1 MLQQTVL
8 LSLFLLL
15 RAHQGQDCAGSS
27 EEVLGVSGKPVR
39 LRPSNIQT
47 KHVSIEWKKKT
58 GHQQTSHIVTWNT
71 LDPESPVVCCSDIYG
86 FESENFAL
94 SIKSAKLNDSGHYLL
109 EITDQ
114 GGIVCTKNFQILI
127 FDPVETPH
135 LTVQGSL
142 WANGTCQLSLSCFV
156 PKDDNVSY
164 ALYRGSML
172 ISNQRNGTHWENW
185 TDASSL
191 HTYTCN
197 VSNKASW
204 ANHTLTS
211 PQSCQSVPSKF
222 NYLPFVVSIG
232 ILVTFLLG
240 AIACFCV
247 WNRKRK
253 QSQSIA
259 KESLT
264 IYEYVKNAQVSRDQ
278 QGHFRASGSSSD
290 VRGDEREQR
299 ESDRRL
305 FQEQMA
311 EQKSPEDGG
320 AMYSKVQCKP
330 SASTS
335 QEKCTIYSV
344 VEPSRKSGSKKRN
357 QNPSLNC
364 TVYEEIGKQWVK
376 PQNPARLSRR
386 ELENFEAYF

>member
-15 RAHQGQDCAGSS
+15 RAHQGQGCAGSS

-211 PQSCQSVPSKF
+211 PQSCQSVPSSKWGHF
-222 NYLPFVVSIG
+222 GP
-232 ILVTFLLG
+232 
-240 AIACFCV
+240 
-247 WNRKRK
+247 
-253 QSQSIA
+253 
-259 KESLT
+259 
-264 IYEYVKNAQVSRDQ
+264 Q
-278 QGHFRASGSSSD
+278 QGSYNQIHMRPRIQLSALCGIHRYPRYLSSW
-290 VRGDEREQR
+290 GH
-299 ESDRRL
+299 RL
-305 FQEQMA
+305 LL
-311 EQKSPEDGG
+311 
-320 AMYSKVQCKP
+320 C
-330 SASTS
+330 
-335 QEKCTIYSV
+335 
-344 VEPSRKSGSKKRN
+344 VE
-357 QNPSLNC
+357 
-364 TVYEEIGKQWVK
+364 
-376 PQNPARLSRR
+376 
-386 ELENFEAYF
+386 

>member
-15 RAHQGQDCAGSS
+15 RAHQGQGCAGSS

-211 PQSCQSVPSKF
+211 PQSCQSVPSTLK
-222 NYLPFVVSIG
+222 
-232 ILVTFLLG
+232 
-240 AIACFCV
+240 
-247 WNRKRK
+247 
-253 QSQSIA
+253 
-259 KESLT
+259 
-264 IYEYVKNAQVSRDQ
+264 
-278 QGHFRASGSSSD
+278 
-290 VRGDEREQR
+290 
-299 ESDRRL
+299 
-305 FQEQMA
+305 
-311 EQKSPEDGG
+311 
-320 AMYSKVQCKP
+320 
-330 SASTS
+330 
-335 QEKCTIYSV
+335 
-344 VEPSRKSGSKKRN
+344 
-357 QNPSLNC
+357 
-364 TVYEEIGKQWVK
+364 
-376 PQNPARLSRR
+376 LS
-386 ELENFEAYF
+386 

>member
-1 MLQQTVL
+1 M
-8 LSLFLLL
+8 
-15 RAHQGQDCAGSS
+15 
-27 EEVLGVSGKPVR
+27 
-39 LRPSNIQT
+39 
-47 KHVSIEWKKKT
+47 
-58 GHQQTSHIVTWNT
+58 
-71 LDPESPVVCCSDIYG
+71 
-86 FESENFAL
+86 
-94 SIKSAKLNDSGHYLL
+94 
-109 EITDQ
+109 
-114 GGIVCTKNFQILI
+114 LI

-135 LTVQGSL
+135 LIVQGKL

-172 ISNQRNGTHWENW
+172 ISNQRNGTHWENQ

-232 ILVTFLLG
+232 ILVKFFHG
-240 AIACFCV
+240 AIDCFCV

-278 QGHFRASGSSSD
+278 RGHFRASGSSSD
-290 VRGDEREQR
+290 VRGDERGQR

-305 FQEQMA
+305 FQFINR
-311 EQKSPEDGG
+311 S
-320 AMYSKVQCKP
+320 
-330 SASTS
+330 
-335 QEKCTIYSV
+335 
-344 VEPSRKSGSKKRN
+344 
-357 QNPSLNC
+357 
-364 TVYEEIGKQWVK
+364 
-376 PQNPARLSRR
+376 
-386 ELENFEAYF
+386 

>member
-27 EEVLGVSGKPVR
+27 EEVLGVSGKPVW
-39 LRPSNIQT
+39 LRPSNIPP
-47 KHVSIEWKKKT
+47 KLDSIEWKKKT
-58 GHQQTSHIVTWNT
+58 QHQKTSQIVTWKAS
-71 LDPESPVVCCSDIYG
+71 DPQNPVVPSSDIYG
-86 FESENFAL
+86 FESEDFAL

-109 EITDQ
+109 EITNQ
-114 GGIVCTKNFQILI
+114 IGKVCTKNFQILI

-135 LTVQGSL
+135 LTVQWKL
-142 WANGTCQLSLSCFV
+142 WANRTCQLSLSCFV

-172 ISNQRNGTHWENW
+172 ISNQRNGTHWENQ

-204 ANHTLTS
+204 ANHTLTF

-222 NYLPFVVSIG
+222 RFLPFVVSIS
-232 ILVTFLLG
+232 ILATFLLG

-290 VRGDEREQR
+290 VRGDERGQR
-299 ESDRRL
+299 ESDRCL
-305 FQEQMA
+305 FQ
-311 EQKSPEDGG
+311 
-320 AMYSKVQCKP
+320 P

-376 PQNPARLSRR
+376 PHNPARLSRR